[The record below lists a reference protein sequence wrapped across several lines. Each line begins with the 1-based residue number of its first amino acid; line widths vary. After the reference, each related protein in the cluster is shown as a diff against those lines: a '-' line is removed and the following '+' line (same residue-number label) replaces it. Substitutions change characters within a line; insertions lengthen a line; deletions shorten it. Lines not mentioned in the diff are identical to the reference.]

1 LNKQKDDI
9 SDSDRIERFDKIT
22 VMQSLD
28 QTLQLIGE
36 SPFKK
41 KKLGKVKYPASKMK
55 RIESAVKTKILNFPE
70 NINSNAVS
78 SSPTTGFFKT
88 LEGKFSRFNNFMN
101 FESDNLGIPIV
112 VVIVVVQ
119 SNVMRLCL

>member
-1 LNKQKDDI
+1 MNKQKDDI
-9 SDSDRIERFDKIT
+9 SDSDKIEQFDKIT

-36 SPFKK
+36 SPIKK
-41 KKLGKVKYPASKMK
+41 KKLGKASKMK

-88 LEGKFSRFNNFMN
+88 LEGK
-101 FESDNLGIPIV
+101 L
-112 VVIVVVQ
+112 
-119 SNVMRLCL
+119 